1 MSHRLAIIDDDP
13 LRTAPDLDRVL
24 VSGFCPRYLRWDS
37 SAIETIREFNPHL
50 ILAVQPAEPTQALA
64 MFRELSER
72 NLPAPILAILPSEP
86 DGAVLECAAGVAD
99 DFLFWPPRD
108 GELQGRVNR
117 LLGQSSRD
125 LDQVREQL
133 ALELSLAQLV
143 GRDPAF
149 LKIIRQIPLLARS
162 EAPVLLLGETGTGKE
177 SCARA
182 IHHLGP
188 RSGQPFI
195 PVDCGALPEHLAE
208 NELFGHVR
216 GAFTGAHAE
225 QKGLAAMAH
234 GGTLFLD
241 EVDSL
246 ALPVQ
251 AKLLRFLEDHTYR
264 ALGADRFSRVNV
276 RVLAAT
282 NHDLEA
288 CVREKRFRQD
298 LYFRLNVLPLR
309 LPALRERRQDIGLL
323 AQHFLES
330 LNQASSGHPRSFSS
344 SALRALEQYDW
355 PGNVRELF
363 NVVQRA
369 VVLACD
375 TQLLPQHLALPL
387 AADSTPAAVS
397 FREGKSK
404 AIAAYERSFVEEML
418 RKHRGNI
425 TRAAHEARQDRRAF
439 GRLVKKHAVDRGGLA
454 QPGQN

>member
-1 MSHRLAIIDDDP
+1 MSHRLAVIDDDP
-13 LRTAPDLDRVL
+13 PRTAPDLDRL
-24 VSGFCPRYLRWDS
+24 LAPQAGFSLCYVRWDS
-37 SAIETIREFNPHL
+37 VEKTREANPHL
-50 ILAVQPAEPTQALA
+50 ILAVESPDSAHAVA
-64 MFRELSER
+64 MFRALEEC
-72 NLPAPILAILPSEP
+72 NLPAPILAILVSEP
-86 DGAVLECAAGVAD
+86 HPALLDCAAAVAD
-99 DFLFWPPRD
+99 DFVFWPPRE
-108 GELQGRVNR
+108 GELQGRVHR
-117 LLGQSSRD
+117 LLGTSSRD

-133 ALELSLAQLV
+133 ALELTLAQLV
-143 GRDPAF
+143 GWDPAF
-149 LKIIRQIPLLARS
+149 LKIVRQIPLLARS

-182 IHHLGP
+182 LHHLGP
-188 RSGQPFI
+188 RRGQPFI

-216 GAFTGAHAE
+216 GAFTGAHAG
-225 QKGLAAMAH
+225 QKGLAAMAE

-264 ALGADRFSRVNV
+264 ALGADCFSRANV
-276 RVLAAT
+276 RVLAAS

-309 LPALRERRQDIGLL
+309 LPALRERRQDVGLL
-323 AQHFLES
+323 ARHFLES
-330 LNQASSGHPRSFSS
+330 LSRAGSTHPRSFSL
-344 SALRALEQYDW
+344 SALRALEQYNW

-369 VVLACD
+369 VVLASD
-375 TQLLPQHLALPL
+375 AQILPQHLALSV
-387 AADSTPAAVS
+387 AADSTPAAVP
-397 FREGKSK
+397 FREGKIK
-404 AIAAYERSFVEEML
+404 AIAAYERSFVEELL
-418 RKHRGNI
+418 RKHHGNI

-454 QPGQN
+454 PPGQN